1 MILIGTSGFKYWGW
15 KGIFYPP
22 DLPTS
27 RWLEHYSKYFNA
39 VEINS
44 TFYRLPVKSSFRNY
58 IKHAPDI
65 KYVLKLY
72 RGITHFHSLKEEN
85 FSPFFEAIEILG
97 DAFYGILAQFPS
109 KFAFN
114 EKNCSIVETIIKKFK
129 GINLSFELRSPTWEG
144 KLDIFKSFDI
154 SVCCAD
160 FPESFNWCRDC
171 FNSSRLAYYRFHG
184 RRKLY
189 SDSYTEDEL
198 KVAAEKIKKA
208 TSKDKLIFFNNTSY
222 GYAVNNALFLKKLL
236 SN

>member
-85 FSPFFEAIEILG
+85 FSPFFEAMEILG

-114 EKNCSIVETIIKKFK
+114 EKNCSIVETIIEKFK

-144 KLDIFKSFDI
+144 NLDIFKNSDI
-154 SVCCAD
+154 SSAAQIFQRALTGVEIVSIVAVLLTID
-160 FPESFNWCRDC
+160 FTGEENCT
-171 FNSSRLAYYRFHG
+171 AIAI
-184 RRKLY
+184 RRM
-189 SDSYTEDEL
+189 SL
-198 KVAAEKIKKA
+198 K
-208 TSKDKLIFFNNTSY
+208 
-222 GYAVNNALFLKKLL
+222 
-236 SN
+236 